1 MVYPIDLMQH
11 VLHFLFSTYFF
22 HNQVLKAN
30 PPKWPKWKKNIISVI
45 VCRWNQYRTAIKK
58 VFRVMSQP
66 FKPPF
71 YLGSLLLESTIKA
84 CRSMWFQ
91 KWDVLSIHISSKK
104 RKVDKYMMTGLCS
117 TETDYKIIKVDFPPS
132 VISVYFH

>member
-1 MVYPIDLMQH
+1 MYQFQEGDIVNWQFFQIEIKPRISSVY
-11 VLHFLFSTYFF
+11 
-22 HNQVLKAN
+22 
-30 PPKWPKWKKNIISVI
+30 
-45 VCRWNQYRTAIKK
+45 
-58 VFRVMSQP
+58 
-66 FKPPF
+66 
-71 YLGSLLLESTIKA
+71 GSLLLESTIKA

>member
-1 MVYPIDLMQH
+1 
-11 VLHFLFSTYFF
+11 
-22 HNQVLKAN
+22 
-30 PPKWPKWKKNIISVI
+30 
-45 VCRWNQYRTAIKK
+45 
-58 VFRVMSQP
+58 
-66 FKPPF
+66 
-71 YLGSLLLESTIKA
+71 
-84 CRSMWFQ
+84 MWFQ